1 MEIQKTRNGRQ
12 LKDNWLTKDLKQ
24 NYNLYLMIALPFL
37 LVVIFCYLPL
47 YGIIIAFKD
56 YELTAGYMES
66 PWVGIKHFES
76 FFQDPYCFRLI
87 RNTILLGVYNLAWT
101 FWPPIVLA
109 ILLNEVRGTWFKKI
123 VQSIS
128 YMPHFVATVVVVGML
143 MELFG
148 TGGVVNSVIVF
159 FGGEEIN
166 FFNESQYFR
175 SLYIGSGIW
184 QGVGFSSIVYLAALT
199 GVDQEMYEAAYIDGA
214 NRFQR
219 IWYISLPSILP
230 VVTILL
236 ILNTSSVINVGF
248 EKAYLMQNPAIYETS
263 DVIATYL
270 YRRGIV
276 DRDFSYSTAVGLLNS
291 VVSFIILFITNAA
304 VKLLDGDSLF

>member
-12 LKDNWLTKDLKQ
+12 LKDNWLTRDLKQ

-166 FFNESQYFR
+166 FFNEPQYFR